1 MEARTFDAQVVL
13 SPKTSP
19 RGKLLTQYV
28 CVRVTRMDDVDIA
41 LFDRDWVNTLYYFIL
56 NSDEQI
62 YLRYGG
68 RDARGPES
76 YLDLNS
82 IELALQKGLDLH
94 RKYQQGELAKT
105 ERPKPRFPKE
115 IPPLV
120 ERTFAKNQCVEC
132 HLIGDFDL
140 VHKEQIGTLDK
151 VTQMY
156 RWPDIRALGIELDVP
171 KGLVVKEAKDAALTA
186 GMKPGDVIAKVN
198 GTPVWTYG
206 DLQYHYDKV
215 PRDATQVKI
224 TVDRGDR
231 QMDLPIVLR
240 ERWWLTDLRF
250 RQLSID
256 PRAEFESRPLTE
268 AEKRKYEIQ
277 PNGFAAEV
285 TRIGGFAQMLKVHEL
300 NVGDIVFAVDGVERD
315 DLANTPDLYIKLRKT
330 AGDTVT
336 VDVIRDG
343 KRMKLPVR
351 TQRMYFRK

>member
-1 MEARTFDAQVVL
+1 MEGRIFDAQVVL
-13 SPKTSP
+13 SPKNSP
-19 RGKLLTQYV
+19 RGKLMTQYV

-41 LFDRDWVNTLYYFIL
+41 LFERDWINTLYYFIL

-68 RDARGPES
+68 RDARSGET

-82 IELALQKGLDLH
+82 IELALEKGLDLH
-94 RKYQQGELAKT
+94 RKYQQGDLPKT
-105 ERPKPRFPKE
+105 ERPKPRFPRE

-140 VHKEQIGTLDK
+140 VDREQKGTLDK
-151 VTQMY
+151 VKQLY

-171 KGLVVKEAKDAALTA
+171 KGLLVKEVKDAAQTA
-186 GMKPGDVIAKVN
+186 GMKAGDIIAKVN
-198 GTPVWTYG
+198 GTSVWTYG
-206 DLQYHYDKV
+206 DLQYFYDKV

-224 TVDRGDR
+224 TVDRAG
-231 QMDLPIVLR
+231 QIVDLPIVLR

-250 RQLSID
+250 RQLSVD
-256 PRAEFESRPLTE
+256 PRSEFESRPLTS
-268 AEKRKYEIQ
+268 AERQKYDLRA
-277 PNGFAAEV
+277 NGFSAEV
-285 TRIGGFAQMLKVHEL
+285 ARIGGFAQMLKVHEL
-300 NVGDIVFAVDGVERD
+300 KIGDIVFAVDGVEQD
-315 DLANTPDLYIKLRKT
+315 DIANTPELYIKLRKT

-336 VDVIRDG
+336 LDIIRDG
-343 KRMKLPVR
+343 KRMKMPVV